1 VNYNQK
7 AILLLVLL
15 LVVATS
21 WFFRKQESI
30 GETAAVT
37 HSGPDAYADNVA
49 IRVMD
54 AAGRPAYHLRTE
66 HLAWYPKSDQLS
78 MTRPQLEVMHSDGTQ
93 WRLDAEHGRTGSAGD
108 PVWLTGEVIIQRI
121 TSASQKPLKI
131 TTSDVTV
138 RPDAR
143 QAQTQQAAQVTGPG
157 YRFEAKGLTADF
169 HDNRLELHSQVRGSI
184 DGNS

>member
-1 VNYNQK
+1 MNYNQK
-7 AILLLVLL
+7 VILLLVLL

-21 WFFRKQESI
+21 WFFRKQEST
-30 GETAAVT
+30 GETAAIT
-37 HSGPDAYADNVA
+37 DSGPDAYADNVA

-54 AAGRPAYHLRTE
+54 AAGRPAYQLHTE
-66 HLAWYPKSDQLS
+66 HLAWYPKSDQLAL
-78 MTRPQLEVMHSDGTQ
+78 TRPQLDISHTDGTR
-93 WRLDAEHGRTGSAGD
+93 WRVNAEHGRTGSAGD

-143 QAQTQQAAQVTGPG
+143 LAQTQQAARVTGPG
-157 YRFEAKGLTADF
+157 YRFEAQGLTADF
-169 HDNRLELHSQVRGSI
+169 GDNRLELHSQVRGSI